1 MGEHKTK
8 GGCGGAFCGNNN
20 NNNNSSS
27 SSSSRWSAGE
37 FPVGG
42 VHDPFKAMEY

>member
-1 MGEHKTK
+1 MG
-8 GGCGGAFCGNNN
+8 G

-37 FPVGG
+37 GPVA